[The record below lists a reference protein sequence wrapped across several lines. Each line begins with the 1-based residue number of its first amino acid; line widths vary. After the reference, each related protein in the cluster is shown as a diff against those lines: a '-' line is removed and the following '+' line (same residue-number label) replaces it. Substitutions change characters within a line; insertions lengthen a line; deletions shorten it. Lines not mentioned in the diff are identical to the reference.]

1 MNTNSQNL
9 NFNLLKL
16 DTNLLKLDTNL
27 LEMDTN
33 LLNLD
38 TGALSRRKFIANGA
52 SVLGS
57 VLGSALILSSPLI
70 ILAAGVHAKSLTVG
84 QIIDLFIKE
93 IPNAPFANT
102 VDTLKSG
109 NRDLVVTGIVTT
121 MFATIEV
128 IRKAVSLKA
137 NFIIAHEPTF
147 YNHQDQTK
155 WLEADDVYQ
164 YKAALLKE
172 HNIAVWRNHDY
183 VHSLATDGV
192 RKQLVEQLGWSNFG
206 NANQPVFSLNP
217 VPSLKNIIDD
227 IKKKLGVP
235 TLRYI
240 GDLDEPC
247 GKVLLMP
254 GAAGGMPQIR
264 NIQSHKP
271 DVLVCGEVSEWET
284 AEYVR
289 DARAKGNKL
298 ALVVIGHIASEE
310 PGSLFMAKWLNEKVP
325 SIKTTHLPAGNSLSF
340 R

>member
-1 MNTNSQNL
+1 MNTNSL
-9 NFNLLKL
+9 N
-16 DTNLLKLDTNL
+16 
-27 LEMDTN
+27 
-33 LLNLD
+33 
-38 TGALSRRKFIANGA
+38 RRKFIVNGA

-57 VLGSALILSSPLI
+57 ALIMSDPLI
-70 ILAAGVHAKSLTVG
+70 ILAAGVQTNALTVG
-84 QIIDLFIKE
+84 QIMDLFIKE
-93 IPNAPFANT
+93 IPDAPFANT

-109 NRDLVVTGIVTT
+109 NRDIVVTGIVTT

-137 NFIIAHEPTF
+137 NFIVAHEPTF

-155 WLEADDVYQ
+155 WLEDDDVYQ

-192 RKQLVEQLGWSNFG
+192 RKQVVDQLGWSDFG

-217 VPSLKNIIDD
+217 VLSLKDLIDHA
-227 IKKKLGVP
+227 KKKLGVP
-235 TLRYI
+235 ALRYI
-240 GDLDEPC
+240 GNLSQPC
-247 GKVLLMP
+247 GRVLLMP
-254 GAAGGMPQIR
+254 GAAGGMSQIR
-264 NIQSHKP
+264 NIHNHKP

-289 DARAKGNKL
+289 DARAKGDKL
-298 ALVVIGHIASEE
+298 ALVVLGHAASEE
-310 PGSLFMAKWLNEKVP
+310 PGSLFMARWFREKVP
-325 SIKTTHLPAGNSLSF
+325 AIKTTHLPAGNSLSF